1 MIEIFDIALLFVIFS
16 LFLLS
21 PFSLYKKEI
30 FGYFVNQN
38 LIVLSNLIFNLNIL
52 LIFSI
57 TSLKISQYYF
67 YIISFLLIFFLK
79 NYFQDYKKIKLKDNI
94 LLILMFFII
103 FFILSIDI
111 ANELNL
117 GWDAKWFYLIES
129 LYYMQGNSFKELAE
143 QMFKDFH
150 PHPHLG
156 SYLWAFFSNLNINN
170 HEYYGRLFYLFLYI
184 FGLFLITKKAVKNK
198 NYDLI
203 ILTILIIITYKYRYF
218 SGLQEILIFSNL
230 IFISLIIYDYI
241 LEKRFTYLII
251 ISLILNLI
259 LWTKAEGI
267 VYFFIVMGCIN
278 LIKKISLSH
287 RIKFNLFCLS
297 LILFKFLVYQFFEIR
312 PNNQPYSLNFF
323 DNLNFEILFFQVYNI
338 SLYFIY
344 NSINNII
351 YIITFTVLVMDRNK
365 IFKNEYS
372 KIIFIFFLLNLCF
385 IFSAYILRD
394 QEIIYS
400 LKTTMDRV
408 VFTSSGFYLFFIG
421 LYFKKLSSKFIN

>member
-1 MIEIFDIALLFVIFS
+1 
-16 LFLLS
+16 
-21 PFSLYKKEI
+21 
-30 FGYFVNQN
+30 
-38 LIVLSNLIFNLNIL
+38 
-52 LIFSI
+52 
-57 TSLKISQYYF
+57 
-67 YIISFLLIFFLK
+67 
-79 NYFQDYKKIKLKDNI
+79 
-94 LLILMFFII
+94 MFFII

-129 LYYMQGNSFKELAE
+129 LYYIQGNSFKELAE

-184 FGLFLITKKAVKNK
+184 FGLFLITKKTVKNK

-297 LILFKFLVYQFFEIR
+297 LILFKFLVYQFF
-312 PNNQPYSLNFF
+312 
-323 DNLNFEILFFQVYNI
+323 
-338 SLYFIY
+338 
-344 NSINNII
+344 
-351 YIITFTVLVMDRNK
+351 
-365 IFKNEYS
+365 
-372 KIIFIFFLLNLCF
+372 
-385 IFSAYILRD
+385 
-394 QEIIYS
+394 
-400 LKTTMDRV
+400 
-408 VFTSSGFYLFFIG
+408 
-421 LYFKKLSSKFIN
+421 